1 MKIGLIGLPGSGKSS
16 CFSALTGLP
25 PQPSGAG
32 ERIGVVQVPEPRLLR
47 IAEIHSSAK
56 ITYAEIMIVDTD
68 PIESGASGEQVE
80 KHLSRLAREAD
91 AFAIV
96 LQAFGDLDH
105 LGSPLDVR
113 GDLETLLMEL
123 TMADLGIVTRR
134 LERIEGG
141 SKKDRNPSE
150 VQLLQQLQA
159 DLGAGKPVIEM
170 GLTHE
175 QQRLLSGMTLVSSL
189 PLLVA
194 CNVGEDD
201 LQGEKSAG
209 ATALADE
216 QGLPHL
222 NFCAALE
229 IEIAQLPPEEQA
241 AFLADYGLE
250 ASARDRFIRASYDL
264 LSLVTFLTGGP
275 TEAHAWPVHQGATA
289 PEAAGKIHTDLQN
302 GFIRAETVAFADLDQ
317 HGSMA
322 ECRKHGLVR
331 LEGKEYI
338 VKDGDVLDIRFSR

>member
-1 MKIGLIGLPGSGKSS
+1 MKIGLVGLPGSGKSS

-25 PQPSGAG
+25 PQPSGTG
-32 ERIGVVQVPEPRLLR
+32 ERLGTVQVPEPRLLR
-47 IAEIHSSAK
+47 ITEIHNSAK
-56 ITYAEIMIVDTD
+56 ITYAEITLVDTD
-68 PIESGASGEQVE
+68 PIQSGESGAQVE
-80 KHLSRLAREAD
+80 KHLSQLAREAD

-113 GDLETLLMEL
+113 GDLETVLMEL

-134 LERIEGG
+134 LERIESG
-141 SKKDRNPSE
+141 SKKDRNLNE
-150 VQLLQQLQA
+150 VQLLQHLESE
-159 DLGAGKPVIEM
+159 LGTGKPVIEM
-170 GLTHE
+170 GLTPE
-175 QQRLLSGMTLVSSL
+175 QQRVLGGMTLVSAL

-201 LQGEKSAG
+201 LAG
-209 ATALADE
+209 SKAEGAVALADE

-229 IEIAQLPPEEQA
+229 VEIAQLPPEEQA
-241 AFLADYGLE
+241 EFLADYGLE
-250 ASARDRFIRASYDL
+250 ASARDRFIRAAYDL
-264 LSLVTFLTGGP
+264 LHLVTFLTGGP

-289 PEAAGKIHTDLQN
+289 PEAAGKIHTDLQK
-302 GFIRAETVAFADLDQ
+302 GFIRAETVAFADLDKY
-317 HGSMA
+317 GSMA

-331 LEGKEYI
+331 LEGKEYV